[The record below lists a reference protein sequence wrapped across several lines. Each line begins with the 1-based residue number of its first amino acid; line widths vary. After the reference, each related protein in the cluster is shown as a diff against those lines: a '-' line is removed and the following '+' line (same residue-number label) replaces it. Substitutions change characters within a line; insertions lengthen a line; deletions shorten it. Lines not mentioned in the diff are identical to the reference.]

1 MTRSAQLLTLRSEVI
16 LDATRSS
23 LPLEQFQNECLRPIL
38 KFQNNVIVA
47 LFKAQIQATEIPV
60 KGAALDNFV
69 KLRLQKDTALR
80 NSLVGLVLALITV
93 EELTFYFDHKSDL
106 NKRIVSMLCQRI
118 VVGCS

>member
-1 MTRSAQLLTLRSEVI
+1 MTRSAQLLALRSEI
-16 LDATRSS
+16 IIDATRSS

-69 KLRLQKDTALR
+69 KLRMQKDTALR
-80 NSLVGLVLALITV
+80 NSLVGVVVALIT
-93 EELTFYFDHKSDL
+93 EEEFTFYFEHKNDL
-106 NKRIVSMLCQRI
+106 NKRIVAMLCQRLLDQI
-118 VVGCS
+118 